1 MLSPPATAVEAL
13 DRIQRNGKYFSA
25 NYLIL
30 CGALLTSTVLLNPV
44 CLLVLV
50 AFAAGWLYVFAVRT
64 EPIVINGRELSARE
78 KMMAMSAASLA
89 GLFLF
94 TSVGYTMAYAVV
106 MGGVIS
112 AAHGAMRMPVETFD
126 DLEAPGKKSLLQQ
139 LTKA

>member
-78 KMMAMSAASLA
+78 KKMAMSAASLA
-89 GLFLF
+89 G
-94 TSVGYTMAYAVV
+94 
-106 MGGVIS
+106 
-112 AAHGAMRMPVETFD
+112 
-126 DLEAPGKKSLLQQ
+126 
-139 LTKA
+139 